1 MAIAGGTKLG
11 PYEIESRAGS
21 GGMGVVYKARDTRL
35 DRFVALKLLP
45 DELARDP
52 QALARFRREA
62 KSASALNHP
71 NICTIYD
78 IGEADGHAF
87 IAMEFLEGATLRQM
101 IAGKPLELET
111 ALSLGIEIA
120 DALDAAHTAGILH
133 RDIKPANIFVTSRQH
148 AKILDFGLAKAA
160 PKAGRIAQPG
170 ASPDDPTVSPD
181 DSTIGEE
188 QLTSPGATMG
198 TVAYMSPEQVRG
210 KEVDARTDLFSFG
223 VVLYE
228 MVTGVAPF
236 RGPSTGEI
244 FDCILNRAPVAP
256 VRLNPDLPLAL
267 EEIIN
272 KALEKDR
279 DLRYQHAADLRA
291 DLKRL
296 KRDTDSG
303 RSSISAAVSTGS
315 PVSAPVA
322 APASASRLS
331 GKARV
336 VAWALAG
343 VAVLILIYFLRPTLP
358 PPQATGVTQLT
369 QDGASKLSGVGN
381 PPRHLFTD
389 GSRIYFTEGVR
400 RTRLMQVSTEGG
412 GTEPI
417 EIPFE
422 TSGIDAISPTQP
434 ELLIRGSGSGPE
446 ALRGLWLLPVPGG
459 QPRRV
464 GNLMARDAT
473 WSPDGT
479 AIFYS
484 ANHDIVEANDD
495 GSNPHRI
502 LTVAAGFPYWLR
514 ISPDGRL
521 LRFSVLNSTLNTS
534 TVWESRSDGSH
545 LRQLLSGWRNPANEC
560 CGSWT
565 NDGKYYV
572 FQSTRGGVAN
582 LWAARVK
589 GDLWRKVDY
598 DPVQLTVG
606 QMNSQSPLPSKDGK
620 KLFFIGAA
628 RRDEII
634 RYEPKTQSFMP
645 YLAGLSAEGVTFTPD
660 GEKIAYVSY
669 PEGILWESNADGSD
683 RHELSFPPTAV
694 GLPRWSPDGK
704 WIAYSAH
711 EPGKT
716 WQVFVVPA
724 GGGDPQQL
732 TSGDVSHTDGSWSP
746 DGNSMVF
753 DEGAS
758 NARTSKGNAL
768 FLLNLKTHRVTD
780 LPDSVH
786 LFSPR
791 WSPDGRYLLAI
802 TADYQ
807 KLVLYDFTTKKWED
821 LVKMEADYPDW
832 SSDGK
837 CVYFNETEVKT
848 LPMYRVCL
856 ADRKPQH
863 IVDLSQGGKLAMGR
877 FGWWSGLG
885 PDDSILAARD
895 IGTEEIYALNV
906 KLP

>member
-1 MAIAGGTKLG
+1 
-11 PYEIESRAGS
+11 
-21 GGMGVVYKARDTRL
+21 MGVVYKARDIRL
-35 DRFVALKLLP
+35 ERFVALKLLP
-45 DELARDP
+45 DELAKDP
-52 QALARFRREA
+52 QALNRFRREA

-87 IAMEFLEGATLRQM
+87 IVMEFLEGATLRQE
-101 IAGKPLELET
+101 IAGKPLDLET

-120 DALDAAHTAGILH
+120 DALDAAHSAGILH
-133 RDIKPANIFVTSRQH
+133 RDIKPANIFVTTRQH
-148 AKILDFGLAKAA
+148 AKILDFGLAKAL
-160 PKAGRIAQPG
+160 PKAGRGAPSH
-170 ASPDDPTVSPD
+170 ASPDDPTVSSD
-181 DSTIGEE
+181 DSTMGEE

-228 MVTGVAPF
+228 MVTGMAPF

-256 VRLNPDLPLAL
+256 VRLNPDLPMAL

-296 KRDTDSG
+296 KRDIDSG
-303 RSSISAAVSTGS
+303 RASASAAVPTASATA
-315 PVSAPVA
+315 APVA
-322 APASASRLS
+322 APAAAPRLS
-331 GKARV
+331 GKARPF
-336 VAWALAG
+336 AWALAG
-343 VAVLILIYFLRPTLP
+343 VAVLVLIYFLRPTLP
-358 PPQATGVTQLT
+358 PPGVTGVTQLT
-369 QDGASKLSGVGN
+369 QDGVAKLNGVGDT
-381 PPRHLFTD
+381 PPALFTD
-389 GSRIYFTEGVR
+389 GSRIYFREGVR
-400 RTRLMQVSTEGG
+400 RTSLMQVSTEGG

-422 TSGIDAISPTQP
+422 TSGIAAISPTQP
-434 ELLIRGSGSGPE
+434 ELLIKRFGSGPE

-459 QPRRV
+459 QPRRL
-464 GNLMARDAT
+464 GNLMANNAT
-473 WSPDGT
+473 WSPNGT

-484 ANHDIVEANDD
+484 ANHDIFTTSDD
-495 GSNPHRI
+495 GSQPRRI
-502 LTVAAGFPYWLR
+502 LTIAAGHPFWLR
-514 ISPDGRL
+514 VSPDGHL
-521 LRFSVLNSTLNTS
+521 LRFSVFDSTLRTS
-534 TVWESRSDGSH
+534 SLWEARTDGSH
-545 LRQLLSGWRNPANEC
+545 LRQLLPGWSKPTNEC

-589 GDLWRKVDY
+589 GDLWRKIDY
-598 DPVQLTVG
+598 NPVQLTVG
-606 QMNSQSPLPSKDGK
+606 QMDSQSPLPGKDGK
-620 KLFFIGAA
+620 KLFFIGSA
-628 RRDEII
+628 RRAEII
-634 RYEPKTQSFMP
+634 RYEPKTQSFVP

-660 GEKIAYVSY
+660 GKKIAYVSY

-716 WQVFVVPA
+716 WQVFAVPA

-732 TSGDVSHTDGSWSP
+732 TSGDVSHTDGSWSL
-746 DGNSMVF
+746 DGNSMAF

-821 LVKMEADYPDW
+821 LAKMEADYPNW

-837 CVYFNETEVKT
+837 CVYFNETAVKT

-885 PDDSILAARD
+885 PGDSILASRN
-895 IGTEEIYALNV
+895 IGTQEIYALDV
-906 KLP
+906 KFP